1 MVEEVRNTY
10 GESVEEAEA
19 GDAVAERVDHAGVD
33 LDGDDAAREGE
44 EAHGEVAGAGA
55 DLEHGVPG
63 SDPGAARHG
72 VERARAREQVLPP
85 RPVEREGALPPLPLR
100 RVRGG
105 GGGGAALDEGLGEGF
120 GFWFCSGGE
129 EEDVVNSL
137 HRGAASLRD
146 HDDDDR
152 APR

>member
-1 MVEEVRNTY
+1 MSEEVGNTY

-63 SDPGAARHG
+63 ADPGAARHG

-85 RPVEREGALPPLPLR
+85 RPVEREGPLPPLPLPLR
-100 RVRGG
+100 RVPGGGG

-120 GFWFCSGGE
+120 GFWFCSGEE
-129 EEDVVNSL
+129 EEDVVSSL
-137 HRGAASLRD
+137 LCGAAS
-146 HDDDDR
+146 
-152 APR
+152 